1 MFRTMMTRGASLV
14 LLLAVLAGPSVV
26 AASPPVS
33 GAAEPQRVAAGDA
46 RDAVMVTDM
55 DGRRVTI
62 PPPQSIARVA
72 IQTSPQ
78 VLEAYAIGI
87 QDRLCA
93 VTNAVKM
100 WKTLTRLDPH
110 LASVPATRSTNAQ
123 VNIEALLQTH
133 PDVCLGGDVDMQV
146 IEQATALPTL
156 HVSQARPGGYLEQLK
171 KEVSFFGLVFGR
183 EARAQAYGAYLDT
196 LQAVIK
202 AATGDL
208 PATRRVKVF
217 MGYDAD
223 HLTTYGGNTFMNEW
237 IDAAG
242 CVNAARDISSLGG
255 REGGLTSIS
264 MEQVLSWNPDIV
276 VIDSGDPDAL
286 KKDPVWS
293 TLSAVKN
300 NRVYRLPVGIFIWN
314 RPSCE
319 SAAMLPEWLALTAY
333 PSRFGNIDIGSEIKR
348 FYQEIF
354 HFAFT
359 DEDVRRILKPE

>member
-1 MFRTMMTRGASLV
+1 MLRTMMIRSV
-14 LLLAVLAGPSVV
+14 SLLLVFMTV
-26 AASPPVS
+26 AATPPAS
-33 GAAEPQRVAAGDA
+33 GAEPQRGAADA
-46 RDAVMVTDM
+46 AKNAVTVTDM
-55 DGRRVTI
+55 DGRRVAI
-62 PPPQSIARVA
+62 PPPQSITRVA

-87 QDRLCA
+87 QDKLCA

-100 WKTLTRLDPH
+100 WKTLTKVDPH

-146 IEQATALPTL
+146 IEQATTLPTL
-156 HVSQARPGGYLEQLK
+156 HVSQGRPGSYFEQLK
-171 KEVSFFGLVFGR
+171 NEVAFFGLVFGR
-183 EARAQAYGAYLDT
+183 QPRAQAYAAYLDT
-196 LQAVIK
+196 LQGAIK

-208 PATRRVKVF
+208 PPDRRVKVF
-217 MGYDAD
+217 MGFDAE
-223 HLTTYGGNTFMNEW
+223 HLTTYGGNTFMDEW

-242 CVNAARDISSLGG
+242 CVNAARGISSIGG

-264 MEQVLSWNPDIV
+264 MEQVLLWNPDII
-276 VIDSGDPDAL
+276 VIDSGNPEAL
-286 KKDPVWS
+286 KRDPVWS
-293 TLSAVKN
+293 TLPAVKN

-333 PSRFGNIDIGSEIKR
+333 PSRFRNVDIRSEIKR

-354 HFAFT
+354 RFTFT
-359 DEDVRRILKPE
+359 DEDVRQILSPE